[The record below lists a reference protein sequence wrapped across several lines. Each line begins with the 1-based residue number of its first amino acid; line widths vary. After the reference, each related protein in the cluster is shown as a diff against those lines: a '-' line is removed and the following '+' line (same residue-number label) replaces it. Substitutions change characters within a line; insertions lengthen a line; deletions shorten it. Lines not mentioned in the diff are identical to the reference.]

1 MHELWP
7 RFIPHFASIS
17 NKVNT
22 DKIALKILP
31 TDYFKNFSPDTSF
44 IQWAAVEVESIINIP
59 EGLES
64 MLIPEG
70 LYAVFHYKGSSA
82 DNSIFNHI
90 FSEFLPQS
98 EYELDHRPHFEILG
112 PLYKNNDP
120 DSEEDIYIPIKLKQG
135 TGL

>member
-7 RFIPHFASIS
+7 RFMPHFASIS

-31 TDYFKNFSPDTSF
+31 NDYFKNFNVDATF
-44 IQWAAVEVESIINIP
+44 TQWAAVEVESLDNLT

-64 MLIPEG
+64 MVIPEG
-70 LYAVFHYKGSSA
+70 LYLVIHYKGSSA
-82 DNSIFNHI
+82 DNSIFNYI

-98 EYELDHRPHFEILG
+98 EYELDNRPHFEILG

-120 DSEEDIYIPIKLKQG
+120 NSEEDIYIPITLKR
-135 TGL
+135 